1 MFSSLRL
8 PTLAICKQCR
18 TRLGDQ
24 EEQDEVVFAVPV
36 SENEAQ
42 EVEDSTQHTG
52 TTSSR
57 AENIALVRCW
67 KFFFVKHS
75 IYIVRMSS
83 VKRTQK
89 LTNSTKQLEIKRVNA
104 FKCSLLI

>member
-67 KFFFVKHS
+67 IFFVKHS
-75 IYIVRMSS
+75 IYIVCMNS
-83 VKRTQK
+83 VTRTQK

>member
-24 EEQDEVVFAVPV
+24 EEQDEVVCAVPV

-67 KFFFVKHS
+67 IFLLS
-75 IYIVRMSS
+75 IHYIVCMSS
-83 VKRTQK
+83 VTRTQK